1 MSDNV
6 FSIASRPAYFAMP
19 LPSGADATWQRALV
33 EFRGGV
39 SVLDGRI
46 KGDVCLATAD
56 VHTVP
61 GLPAW
66 SPPI

>member
-1 MSDNV
+1 MSNNV
-6 FSIASRPAYFAMP
+6 FSTESRPAYLAMP
-19 LPSGADATWQRALV
+19 HSSGADATWQRALV
-33 EFRGGV
+33 EFRGEV
-39 SVLDGRI
+39 SVIGGRI

-56 VHTVP
+56 VDTVP

>member
-6 FSIASRPAYFAMP
+6 FSIASRPAYIAMP
-19 LPSGADATWQRALV
+19 HSSGADAIWQRTLV
-33 EFRGGV
+33 EFRGEV
-39 SVLDGRI
+39 SVFDGRI

-56 VHTVP
+56 VRTVP

>member
-6 FSIASRPAYFAMP
+6 FSTTSRPAYFAMP
-19 LPSGADATWQRALV
+19 HSHGSDATWQRALV
-33 EFRGGV
+33 EFRGEV
-39 SVLDGRI
+39 SVIDGGV
-46 KGDVCLATAD
+46 KGDVRLATAD
-56 VHTVP
+56 VRTVP